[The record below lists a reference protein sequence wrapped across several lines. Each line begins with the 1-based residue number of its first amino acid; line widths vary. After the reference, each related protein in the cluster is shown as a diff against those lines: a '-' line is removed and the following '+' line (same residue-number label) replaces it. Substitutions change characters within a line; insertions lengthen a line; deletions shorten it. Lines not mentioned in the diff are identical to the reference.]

1 MAVRF
6 PEGFPAPRHVIDA
19 EEERVSGVG
28 RRVWGNRGK
37 MPLRGSEGSA
47 SVRKGVSEKSGK
59 MKEVA
64 GKENETNE
72 MNEQA
77 K

>member
-1 MAVRF
+1 
-6 PEGFPAPRHVIDA
+6 
-19 EEERVSGVG
+19 VSGAG

-37 MPLRGSEGSA
+37 MPLRGSDGSA

-64 GKENETNE
+64 GKETETNE

>member
-1 MAVRF
+1 MLLTQKKK
-6 PEGFPAPRHVIDA
+6 GC
-19 EEERVSGVG
+19 RVQGVG
-28 RRVWGNRGK
+28 YGGIVGK
-37 MPLRGSEGSA
+37 CRCAAVMEVRQCGRA

-64 GKENETNE
+64 GKETETNE